1 MKGVT
6 KDGTE
11 RNHFGNLKASAP
23 LLHRLREKDP
33 AWWRLLKSQRD
44 CYIDIRKDNTVN
56 VYHNGGSMFRIG
68 YDRGRYTA
76 KTHANYL
83 GLQRRSYADFSTDD
97 LSQEVLDRIKAGIR
111 RRFSERSESGIKARL
126 VLGPAS
132 RYIDTEFAFTLPNPC
147 SKSPKVKYDI
157 LRIDLIRL
165 NDQHDIE
172 FVELK
177 RIGDNRLLDKQS
189 YTASTG
195 TEEIVSQMDRYNRF
209 LADNRQE
216 IIGYYTEL
224 LKIKASLGLL
234 PVSLTGTDFEKTTIG
249 LSERVVLHIDIGDYD
264 EKPTPRR
271 AERRRALRELCS
283 RHGIVCEVTPGHTL

>member
-111 RRFSERSESGIKARL
+111 QRTFRKRDQSPAGPWPGVTLHRHRVRLHSPESLLQKPEGQVRH
-126 VLGPAS
+126 PAY
-132 RYIDTEFAFTLPNPC
+132 RPDT
-147 SKSPKVKYDI
+147 
-157 LRIDLIRL
+157 
-165 NDQHDIE
+165 
-172 FVELK
+172 
-177 RIGDNRLLDKQS
+177 
-189 YTASTG
+189 
-195 TEEIVSQMDRYNRF
+195 
-209 LADNRQE
+209 
-216 IIGYYTEL
+216 
-224 LKIKASLGLL
+224 
-234 PVSLTGTDFEKTTIG
+234 
-249 LSERVVLHIDIGDYD
+249 
-264 EKPTPRR
+264 
-271 AERRRALRELCS
+271 AERPARYRVRRTQTHR
-283 RHGIVCEVTPGHTL
+283 R